1 MNKGKILIAYFSR
14 AGNNYISG
22 NIVNL
27 PVGNT
32 EVAAKMIQSKTG
44 GEMFRI
50 DPVKKYS
57 DDYKSCG
64 KEAYDELR
72 ANARP
77 ELSSYLEDISEYDM
91 LILGYPNWCE
101 TMPMPVFTFLER
113 YDFSDKIIL
122 PFCTNEGSGMGRS
135 EDDIKKLCPQST
147 VLKGLS
153 IRGGSVRDAD
163 AIIDKWLKQSG
174 F

>member
-135 EDDIKKLCPQST
+135 EDDIKKLCPQSKG
-147 VLKGLS
+147 LKGLS

-163 AIIDKWLKQSG
+163 AIIDKWLKQSV

>member
-135 EDDIKKLCPQST
+135 EDDIKKLCPQSK